1 MQDQPT
7 IFREEAVESHFRGSA
22 IQGDLLRISP
32 QWMTWT
38 YWLLIGLI
46 LASSAYV
53 VLGSIDEY
61 ATGTGIVR
69 DVGRTNVTAITSGTI
84 RRIAIRPGQEIEA
97 KQPLVYFDDR
107 QEQIELERLNK
118 DFNSQQLNWLKN
130 PNNPVAHQQVVT
142 LRAQIDAAEMRLK
155 DRTLLSTRS
164 GIVQDIR
171 IRPNQLVNP
180 GELLLTIVGGNDSL
194 VVIAILP
201 GRYRPL
207 LKKGDPLRLEL
218 TGFGYAYQRMTIDE
232 VGNEV
237 VGPNEIRR
245 FLGQEVGDSLKLGD
259 SSVIVQ
265 ARLPS
270 RSFQA
275 AGGWHDYHDGMQGT
289 AEARVRSESILVAL
303 VPGLKAFLEGS
314 EEYGDD

>member
-1 MQDQPT
+1 M
-7 IFREEAVESHFRGSA
+7 
-22 IQGDLLRISP
+22 
-32 QWMTWT
+32 
-38 YWLLIGLI
+38 
-46 LASSAYV
+46 
-53 VLGSIDEY
+53 VLGRIDEY

-69 DVGRTNVTAITSGTI
+69 DAGRTNVTAITSGTI

-130 PNNPVAHQQVVT
+130 PNDPVAHQQVVT
-142 LRAQIDAAEMRLK
+142 LRTQIDAAEMRLK
-155 DRTLLSTRS
+155 DRTLPAPRA

-171 IRPNQLVNP
+171 IRPNQLSNP

-194 VVIAILP
+194 AVIAILP

-218 TGFGYAYQRMTIDE
+218 AGFGYAYQRMRIDE

-245 FLGQEVGDSLKLGD
+245 FLGQEVGDSLRVGD

-275 AGGWHDYHDGMQGT
+275 AGGWHEYHDGMQGT

-303 VPGLKAFLEGS
+303 VPGLKALLEGS
-314 EEYGDD
+314 DE